1 MMEFNEKLQQLR
13 KSRGLTQ
20 EELAEALFVS
30 RAAVSKWE
38 SGRGYPS
45 IDSLKDISVFFSVT
59 VDELLSSEK
68 LLSIAEK
75 ENVSNIRNMCELL
88 FGFADL
94 LSLALIA
101 LPLYPNVIDGYVYS
115 VSLLEYTQATPL
127 NKTVYWAAFLS
138 LVATGLLK
146 IILTKIRIERGSKT
160 VTALSLAVSILA
172 VVYLAAAR
180 EAYAVVVAFLLL
192 VIKGAV
198 LLKRGGLKN

>member
-1 MMEFNEKLQQLR
+1 MVEFNEKLQQLR
-13 KSRGLTQ
+13 KSRSLTQ

-59 VDELLSSEK
+59 VDELLSGEK

-127 NKTVYWAAFLS
+127 NKTAYWAAFLS

-160 VTALSLAVSILA
+160 VTVLSLAVSILA

-180 EAYAVVVAFLLL
+180 EAYAAVVAFLLL

>member
-1 MMEFNEKLQQLR
+1 MVEFNEKLQQLR
-13 KSRGLTQ
+13 KSRSLTQ

-59 VDELLSSEK
+59 VDELLSGEK

-127 NKTVYWAAFLS
+127 NKTAYWAAFLS

-160 VTALSLAVSILA
+160 VTVLSLAVSILA

-180 EAYAVVVAFLLL
+180 EAYAAVVAFLLL
-192 VIKGAV
+192 VINWV
-198 LLKRGGLKN
+198 QVVQDI